1 LVPFREELAKSA
13 QKLLMQWQTLLT
25 LKPDAPEDH
34 SVYTGATGVI
44 LTFWHLIESGILA
57 PTPEVTEVNVKL
69 WFAEIQRWICYSYYN
84 DGLCYTQK
92 LDGFVHRAVS
102 NTNDMLKRR
111 RFTFL
116 CGDAGPLVIALLLS
130 KDPSERLKLKRR

>member
-57 PTPEVTEVNVKL
+57 HTPG
-69 WFAEIQRWICYSYYN
+69 S
-84 DGLCYTQK
+84 
-92 LDGFVHRAVS
+92 HRGE
-102 NTNDMLKRR
+102 MLN
-111 RFTFL
+111 
-116 CGDAGPLVIALLLS
+116 CG
-130 KDPSERLKLKRR
+130 